1 LAAVRESDLDL
12 GLVARRLRR
21 CARVLVL
28 FSVCGL
34 VAGYLA
40 WRLGERDFRARTVLF
55 VTQTSGLAQPSALA
69 AIAHSQSVLEAAAR
83 QTGLPLQ
90 RLRASLSA
98 APVASGA
105 VRAALYFQVSVDGRR
120 RNATLAASRLIGSA
134 LLDRIEVYR
143 VAQTASTKTQLAQA
157 RRELAKAERRA
168 ALAHSLSLRDP
179 VVRLTVLG
187 LIQQDKNITLSRIR
201 DLETELALAQAQR
214 SLISASSI
222 APVGARSRLSSALV
236 GAIIGLL
243 LGVLASLAYP
253 ASTYIERSSS

>member
-1 LAAVRESDLDL
+1 
-12 GLVARRLRR
+12 
-21 CARVLVL
+21 VL